1 MNIKVAWDAF
11 INQLI
16 THKGYIKVLTGLGN
30 TLLIAVIG
38 LAIGILIGTLLAI
51 TKVNLKNTWNSK
63 LFSRLTDGYVALF
76 RGTPIVV
83 QLLIMYYVLLPL
95 LDMIIGDSI
104 KINEEV
110 FQFSKIPAVAV
121 AIVAFGLNSAAYVCE
136 IMRSGILSVDIG
148 QTEAGRALGL
158 SSSRTMC
165 SIVLPQAIKN
175 ILPTLGNEFIALVKE
190 TSVVSF
196 ITVVDLTKAFE
207 RIGNAN
213 YEYINTLPCIW
224 RFAYLVIVFIFTILV
239 RLLERRLRASEK
251 R

>member
-190 TSVVSF
+190 NVGSIFYHGSRFDKSV
-196 ITVVDLTKAFE
+196 
-207 RIGNAN
+207 RAN
-213 YEYINTLPCIW
+213 RQCKL
-224 RFAYLVIVFIFTILV
+224 
-239 RLLERRLRASEK
+239 
-251 R
+251 

>member
-1 MNIKVAWDAF
+1 MNIKVAWDSF

-51 TKVNLKNTWNSK
+51 TKVNLKNTWHSK

-213 YEYINTLPCIW
+213 YEYIIPYLVLALC
-224 RFAYLVIVFIFTILV
+224 YLVIVFIFTILV

>member
-83 QLLIMYYVLLPL
+83 QLLIMY
-95 LDMIIGDSI
+95 M
-104 KINEEV
+104 
-110 FQFSKIPAVAV
+110 
-121 AIVAFGLNSAAYVCE
+121 CC
-136 IMRSGILSVDIG
+136 
-148 QTEAGRALGL
+148 
-158 SSSRTMC
+158 SRC
-165 SIVLPQAIKN
+165 LI
-175 ILPTLGNEFIALVKE
+175 
-190 TSVVSF
+190 
-196 ITVVDLTKAFE
+196 
-207 RIGNAN
+207 
-213 YEYINTLPCIW
+213 
-224 RFAYLVIVFIFTILV
+224 
-239 RLLERRLRASEK
+239 
-251 R
+251 

>member
-51 TKVNLKNTWNSK
+51 TKVNLKNTWHSK

-121 AIVAFGLNSAAYVCE
+121 AIVALGLNSAAYVCE

-165 SIVLPQAIKN
+165 NIVLPQAIKN

-213 YEYINTLPCIW
+213 YEYIIPYLVLALC
-224 RFAYLVIVFIFTILV
+224 YLVIVFIFTILV

>member
-16 THKGYIKVLTGLGN
+16 THKGYIKDLTGLGN

-51 TKVNLKNTWNSK
+51 TKVNLKNTWHSK

-213 YEYINTLPCIW
+213 YEYIIPYLVLALC
-224 RFAYLVIVFIFTILV
+224 YLVIVFIFTILV

>member
-213 YEYINTLPCIW
+213 YEYIIPYLVLALC
-224 RFAYLVIVFIFTILV
+224 YLVIVFIFTILV

>member
-51 TKVNLKNTWNSK
+51 TKVNLKNTWHSK

-83 QLLIMYYVLLPL
+83 QLLIMYYVLPPL

-213 YEYINTLPCIW
+213 YEYIIPYLVLALC
-224 RFAYLVIVFIFTILV
+224 YLVIVFIFTILV

>member
-51 TKVNLKNTWNSK
+51 TKVNLKNTWHSK

-121 AIVAFGLNSAAYVCE
+121 AIVAFGLNSAAYGCE

-213 YEYINTLPCIW
+213 YEYIIPYLVLALC
-224 RFAYLVIVFIFTILV
+224 YLVIVFIFTILV